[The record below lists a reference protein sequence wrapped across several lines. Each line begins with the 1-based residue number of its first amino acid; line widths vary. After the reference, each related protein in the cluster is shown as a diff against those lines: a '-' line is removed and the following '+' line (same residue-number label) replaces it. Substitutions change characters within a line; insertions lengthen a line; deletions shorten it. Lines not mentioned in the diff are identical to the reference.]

1 MKPDAV
7 QYHPD
12 PRYLRE
18 LLKQAE
24 LSRSKAARLL
34 GLTRNGLSNYLRDE
48 TDPLYRPASYPVQF
62 ALECLAD
69 NCPFSRRMT
78 P

>member
-7 QYHPD
+7 HRNSD
-12 PRYLRE
+12 PQYLRR
-18 LLKQAE
+18 LLDQAG

-34 GLTRNGLSNYLRDE
+34 GLSRNGLNNYLRDE
-48 TDPLYRPASYPVQF
+48 VDPLYRAASYPVQF

-69 NCPFSRRMT
+69 PT
-78 P
+78 I